1 MFLKYLLNN
10 IFFLFIILQ
19 QTNKSADSLLFDKG
33 QEMFLK
39 NNWENAEK
47 YLHEHL
53 SSYPV
58 SKYRVQVLFLLGEIK
73 FKQKKYGLALKTY
86 KEALKLNPEKNLLL
100 KINLKIDET
109 LYHLGTYESLTDA
122 LYHFIDT
129 NPDSVDSDGIIA
141 RTMMRISRMHLEK
154 KEYYSALVMLER
166 LQNTYPH
173 SSVIPEAVFEKANIY
188 KLLGDNQRY
197 KQTLVQFTAKKDS
210 SDIYTYA
217 LIELANLYFDEQ
229 KYDSSLLYWGVLA
242 RGDEKHQDMAL
253 LKVAEIYNKIGQR
266 YEAIIVIQTLIDKF
280 PYSKFIS
287 NAYLLLAEIFM
298 SQGDFQQAE
307 KNLIELQTKTALEPA
322 VLLKMGDI
330 YFAMEDYDAAVKIY
344 LRASETFKEQRDE
357 SARALILAGDAAF
370 AKGDTVN
377 ARKYYLSARLIALSE
392 AVKNLAALKMN
403 RLE

>member
-58 SKYRVQVLFLLGEIK
+58 SKYRVRVLFLLGEIK
-73 FKQKKYGLALKTY
+73 FKQKKYELALKTY

>member
-1 MFLKYLLNN
+1 
-10 IFFLFIILQ
+10 
-19 QTNKSADSLLFDKG
+19 
-33 QEMFLK
+33 
-39 NNWENAEK
+39 
-47 YLHEHL
+47 
-53 SSYPV
+53 
-58 SKYRVQVLFLLGEIK
+58 
-73 FKQKKYGLALKTY
+73 
-86 KEALKLNPEKNLLL
+86 
-100 KINLKIDET
+100 DET

-217 LIELANLYFDEQ
+217 IIELANLYFDEQ

-242 RGDEKHQDMAL
+242 RGDEKYQDMAL

-307 KNLIELQTKTALEPA
+307 KNLIELQTKTDLEPA

>member
-1 MFLKYLLNN
+1 MFLKSLLNN
-10 IFFLFIILQ
+10 IFFLFIFLL

-39 NNWENAEK
+39 NNWENAED

-53 SSYPV
+53 NLYPA
-58 SKYRVQVLFLLGEIK
+58 SKYRAQVFFLLGEIK
-73 FKQKKYGLALKTY
+73 FKQKKYEFALKTY

-109 LYHLGTYESLTDA
+109 LYHLGNYKSLTDA

-129 NPDSVDSDGIIA
+129 NPDSVDSEGIIA
-141 RTMMRISRMHLEK
+141 RTMMRISRVHLEK
-154 KEYYSALVMLER
+154 KEYHSALVLLER

-173 SSVIPEAVFEKANIY
+173 SPVTSEAVFEKANIY

-217 LIELANLYFDEQ
+217 IMELADLYFDEQ
-229 KYDSSLLYWGVLA
+229 KYDSSLFYWGILS
-242 RGDEKHQDMAL
+242 RGNEKYYDMAL
-253 LKVAEIYNKIGQR
+253 IKVAEIYNKIGQR
-266 YEAIIVIQTLIDKF
+266 YEAVVVIQKLIDKF
-280 PYSKFIS
+280 PHSKFIPD
-287 NAYLLLAEIFM
+287 AYLLLAEIFK

-307 KNLIELQTKTALEPA
+307 TTLIKLQSKINLEPA
-322 VLLKMGDI
+322 VLVRIGNI
-330 YFAMEDYDAAVKIY
+330 YFAMEDYDSAVKIY
-344 LRASETFKEQRDE
+344 LRASETFKDQRDE
-357 SARALILAGDAAF
+357 SARALILAGDAAY
-370 AKGDTVN
+370 AKGDKVN
-377 ARKYYLSARLIALSE
+377 ARRYYLSARLIALSE